1 MKSKNLIDSFN
12 YAIDGIFYAF
22 KTQRNMKIHFALA
35 IIVLVFSLFF
45 NLSKLEFI
53 EVVFAIAFVLI
64 AEMVNTAI
72 ETTVDMMTD
81 KFHPLAKIAKNV
93 AAGAVL
99 ISAVNALIIA
109 YLIFFDRINPFTKI
123 ILVKIRESP
132 IHVTFISLIVVI
144 LLTIIFKVH
153 FKEGTPM
160 KGGMPSAHSAVAFC
174 LATAV
179 TFMSSNTLIGT
190 ISFFLAFMVG
200 QSRIE
205 GKIHNFLQVL
215 IGALLGIIITIIFFQ
230 IVKY

>member
-22 KTQRNMKIHFALA
+22 KTQRNMKIHFVLA

-144 LLTIIFKVH
+144 LLTIIFKVR

-230 IVKY
+230 IVRY